1 MGDRH
6 LRYGICMCNMYDMK
20 RTTIFLDE
28 ELEHRLRSA
37 ARREGRPAAG
47 LVREALV
54 AYLAAREA
62 AGTPLPSIAGQFS
75 SGHTDTS
82 ERVDELLWTDPH
94 S

>member
-1 MGDRH
+1 MAFNIR
-6 LRYGICMCNMYDMK
+6 MCNMYGMK
-20 RTTIFLDE
+20 RTTVFLDQ
-28 ELEHRLRSA
+28 ELEQRLRGA

-47 LVREALV
+47 MVREALV

-75 SGHTDTS
+75 SGHDDTS
-82 ERVDELLWTDPH
+82 ERADELLWRDPH